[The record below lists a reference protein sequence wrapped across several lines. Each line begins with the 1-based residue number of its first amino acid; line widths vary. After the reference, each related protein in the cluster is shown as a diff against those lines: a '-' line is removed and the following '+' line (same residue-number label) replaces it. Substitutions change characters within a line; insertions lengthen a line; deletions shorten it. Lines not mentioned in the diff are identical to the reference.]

1 MTNHLRSAVE
11 AAVWAPSLHNSQ
23 PWSFVIEGDEIR
35 VRADPERWSRAGD
48 PEGREQLISCGAALF
63 TIRTALRA
71 AGLRPV
77 VTVLPDPDR
86 PAVLAS
92 VRADGPMDA
101 DEQVKLMNEQIPAR
115 RTHRAGFA
123 DEPVPQDLVTAL
135 VKQAEAEG
143 AHLLLVEQDAAVR
156 ALAAITAAAQEI
168 QAGDRAF
175 TLESVKW
182 GRPPG
187 SRHGDGV
194 PAAAYPRDPRRTS
207 PHFAQ
212 RDYAH
217 GNAWGT
223 GEDRGDETA
232 TGLVAMITTRADDRR
247 DWIAAGQALQRVLL
261 HAAANG
267 VRAAFHTQALERP
280 LLRAFI
286 REELCAG
293 EHPQMIL
300 RLGHTGTETH
310 GVRRPVHEVLD
321 EK

>member
-35 VRADPERWSRAGD
+35 VRADSERWSRVSD

-86 PAVLAS
+86 PAVLAT
-92 VRADGPMDA
+92 VRAAGPLDA
-101 DEQVKLMNEQIPAR
+101 DEQVKLMNEQITRR

-123 DEPVPQDLVTAL
+123 GTPVAADLVDAL

-143 AHLLLVEQDAAVR
+143 ARLVPVEGAAVR
-156 ALAAITAAAQEI
+156 ALAALTAAAEEI
-168 QAGDRAF
+168 QARDRAY
-175 TLESVKW
+175 TLESVRW

-187 SRHGDGV
+187 SRRGDGV
-194 PAAAYPRDPRRTS
+194 PAGAYPREQRRTS

-212 RDYAH
+212 RDYSH
-217 GNAWGT
+217 GHSWGS
-223 GEDRGDETA
+223 GEERYDETA
-232 TGLVAMITTRADDRR
+232 TGLVALLTTCGDGRG

-261 HAAANG
+261 HAAAHG
-267 VRAAFHTQALERP
+267 VRAAFHTQALERRH
-280 LLRAFI
+280 LRAFI
-286 REELCAG
+286 SEELCAG

-300 RLGHTGTETH
+300 RLGHSRAEGH
-310 GVRRPVHEVLD
+310 GVRRPLPEVLD
-321 EK
+321 EG